1 MKQYF
6 SPNQS
11 SFIIVLSNSEN
22 TLVASSISE
31 YIEFDDSTSLGS
43 GHLEWCCETKLAFDG
58 SLISLLGSLNKVTPD
73 IQLAAR
79 LFSVTC
85 DFSTL
90 FCVSFETDRLSDGR
104 LPLSA
109 LRSFEGC
116 TLFRLHLDTL
126 DLAGVKAEGDGLSQD
141 FFDEVKAATAA
152 IAARL
157 PFTSFPSW
165 ACDAVKLFKLFRFSR
180 RMSLFSNRL

>member
-1 MKQYF
+1 MKIF
-6 SPNQS
+6 SQNDQS
-11 SFIIVLSNSEN
+11 SFIIVLSKSEN
-22 TLVASSISE
+22 TLVTSSISE
-31 YIEFDDSTSLGS
+31 YIEFDDSISVGD
-43 GHLEWCCETKLAFDG
+43 GHLDWCCETKLDG
-58 SLISLLGSLNKVTPD
+58 SLISLLGSLNKVAPD
-73 IQLAAR
+73 IQLVAK

-85 DFSTL
+85 DLSTL

-104 LPLSA
+104 LPSFA
-109 LRSFEGC
+109 LRSLEGC
-116 TLFRLHLDTL
+116 TLFRLHLDIL
-126 DLAGVKAEGDGLSQD
+126 DLAGVKADGDDLSQD
-141 FFDEVKAATAA
+141 LFDEVKAATAA